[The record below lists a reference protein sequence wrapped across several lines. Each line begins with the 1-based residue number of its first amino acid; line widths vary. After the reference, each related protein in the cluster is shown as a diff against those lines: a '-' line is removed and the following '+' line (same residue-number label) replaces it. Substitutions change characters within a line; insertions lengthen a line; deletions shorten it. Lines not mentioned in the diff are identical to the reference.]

1 MARLDRFYCFKHHVN
16 VVRKCEIVP
25 VGFTDHSLVL
35 CQVFIANVKVKSAF
49 WHFNTSLLSDLN
61 FKEVLCFFWNQC
73 KLRKQCFSD
82 LRQWWDI
89 GKIEIKLFCQQYAF
103 NVSRDITHA
112 MRKLESEIANLQAL
126 ADVKIESRQ
135 AETLKSKKIYFR
147 EYAGIKAQGALVR
160 SRYQNLTEM
169 YAPAKFVFS
178 LEKKMANAGIFTL
191 YCLKMVRC

>member
-1 MARLDRFYCFKHHVN
+1 MA
-16 VVRKCEIVP
+16 
-25 VGFTDHSLVL
+25 
-35 CQVFIANVKVKSAF
+35 
-49 WHFNTSLLSDLN
+49 FNTSLLSDLN

-135 AETLKSKKIYFR
+135 AETLKSKKSIL
-147 EYAGIKAQGALVR
+147 ENMLGIKAQGALVR

-169 YAPAKFVFS
+169 YAPANLSSVWRKKWPMQVYS
-178 LEKKMANAGIFTL
+178 LFI
-191 YCLKMVRC
+191 V